1 MPLLGQELYHT
12 YAKCALRC
20 CFIQLSKLL
29 ATASGFHRP
38 VIGSNLYVAQNLMS
52 TARVYSHSS
61 ELYYYTLNTATGV
74 KLIVFFPRPAFQST
88 QHSSLKPQPDA
99 CFQPA
104 EALLENSNVYT
115 GRNRFILAGTAWSGS
130 ESSAGS
136 SGAAPSGNG
145 VSVIDGDFSA
155 FYSSAFS
162 KHTETI

>member
-12 YAKCALRC
+12 YAKCALCC
-20 CFIQLSKLL
+20 CFIQLNKLL

-52 TARVYSHSS
+52 TYGFIPTVQ
-61 ELYYYTLNTATGV
+61 LYYYTLNTATGV

-115 GRNRFILAGTAWSGS
+115 GRSRLILAGTAWSGS

-145 VSVIDGDFSA
+145 VSVIDGDFFA